1 MEKNK
6 KPVVVISIAT
16 ALCLLGDS
24 MLYIVLPIY
33 WREAG
38 LLSLW
43 EVGIILSVNRFVRLP
58 LNPLVGWFYQRI
70 SLRTGLFLAVGLGSL
85 TTIGYGF
92 AQGLAAWVVLRAL
105 WGAAWSL
112 LRIGGLYAV
121 AQCADKG
128 NRGEM
133 MGLYNGLYRLGS
145 LVGMLMGGVLVAL
158 LHLKGVSVL
167 FGCMSLFGIPLLLR
181 YFIDFTSGAHR
192 TEKAA
197 KSGGSIW
204 RNNRMLLVL
213 FSGFFVSLVF
223 QGVLTSTLSYIIQKH
238 GQEISL
244 LGIVLAASAWSGVLQ
259 AVRWT
264 WEPFL
269 GVQFGRLSDGTRG
282 RIPLYG
288 VSLLVSAIGLVLLP
302 LALPFALW
310 IVVALFVQ
318 MGATSLTTITD
329 ALATDEARYL
339 PTASTLALYSL
350 AQDFGAAMG
359 PIAGYLFIE
368 WGDTLHVLYII
379 SAIVFLGMAWCW
391 RRAARK
397 DSVQKHDAVS
407 V

>member
-58 LNPLVGWFYQRI
+58 LNPLVGWLYQRI

-92 AQGLAAWVVLRAL
+92 AQGLVAWIALRTL

-112 LRIGGLYAV
+112 LRIGGLSAV
-121 AQCADKG
+121 AQCADDS

-145 LVGMLMGGVLVAL
+145 LVGMLAGGVLVAL
-158 LHLKGVSVL
+158 LHLKGVSIL
-167 FGCMSLFGIPLLLR
+167 FGCMSLLGIPLVLR
-181 YFIDFTSGAHR
+181 YFIDLTNGAHR
-192 TEKAA
+192 TKKAE
-197 KSGGSIW
+197 KSGRSTW
-204 RNNRMLLVL
+204 NKRMLLVL

-259 AVRWT
+259 AARWT

-269 GVQFGRLSDGTRG
+269 GVRFGRLSDGPRG
-282 RIPLYG
+282 RIPLYSG
-288 VSLLVSAIGLVLLP
+288 SLLAAAIGLVLLP
-302 LALPFALW
+302 LSLPFAFW
-310 IVVALFVQ
+310 VVVALFVQ
-318 MGATSLTTITD
+318 VGATSLTTITD

-350 AQDFGAAMG
+350 AQDFGAALG
-359 PIAGYLFIE
+359 PITGYLFIE
-368 WGDTLHVLYII
+368 WGNTLHFLYII
-379 SAIVFLGMAWCW
+379 SAVLFLGIAWCW
-391 RRAARK
+391 RRVTRK
-397 DSVQKHDAVS
+397 DLVQKHDAVS